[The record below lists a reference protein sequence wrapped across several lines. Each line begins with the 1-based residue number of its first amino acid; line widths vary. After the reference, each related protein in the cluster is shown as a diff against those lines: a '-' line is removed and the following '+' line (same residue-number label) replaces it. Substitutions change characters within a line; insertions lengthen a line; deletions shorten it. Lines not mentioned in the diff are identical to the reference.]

1 MHTKYFFIISIAL
14 LFSACASIP
23 VYRISSLEKNK
34 YFDSGREVISK
45 EKDKVKILL
54 NFESQSGTDLVFY
67 LAVYNKSDA
76 SILIDPSAIYA
87 EIKKAKHPGKI
98 NNKIFVTDPEVEIEK
113 IDKEINQTNSDQS
126 LKTGIHVLESFANLA
141 ESIATIGKN
150 KTDEQ
155 IEEENRTSEDLQN
168 SIDKDKTTYD
178 EKMYSLNEQ
187 KNYWG
192 NDVLRKTTLRSNENI
207 SGYFHLHVNSNI
219 FQFNLIIPIEND
231 KFGFQYKLLEK

>member
-1 MHTKYFFIISIAL
+1 M
-14 LFSACASIP
+14 
-23 VYRISSLEKNK
+23 
-34 YFDSGREVISK
+34 
-45 EKDKVKILL
+45 
-54 NFESQSGTDLVFY
+54 
-67 LAVYNKSDA
+67 
-76 SILIDPSAIYA
+76 
-87 EIKKAKHPGKI
+87 
-98 NNKIFVTDPEVEIEK
+98 TDPEVEIEK